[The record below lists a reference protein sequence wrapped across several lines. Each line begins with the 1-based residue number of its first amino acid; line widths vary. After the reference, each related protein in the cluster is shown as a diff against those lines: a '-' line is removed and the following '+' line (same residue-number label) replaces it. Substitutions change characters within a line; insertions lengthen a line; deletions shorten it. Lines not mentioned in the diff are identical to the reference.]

1 MKHQI
6 TLLGGQL
13 TPVYWGII
21 ERDPDIIHLLY
32 TIESRFH
39 VPILEGL
46 FARKEIHSK
55 QISPYNFDEIK
66 VIVESIIFENPDDTY
81 ELNLTGG
88 TKLMALACQ
97 NIFVTLGYNSFYID
111 QNNRIFDFITQEYT
125 PIKTKVNTGLF
136 FKLSGH
142 ENCKSKTLSD
152 YSTSDMIFAKQIELI
167 SESKD
172 LKKILQTLKF
182 NKVDP
187 GKVPGYAMEDKSIKL
202 NWKSPYFNL
211 QTSDLQ
217 IKFESKNAFNI
228 AFNGLW
234 WELIVA
240 DALRKWTKIFELR
253 MGLEVFSKTE
263 QGAIKNEIDIL
274 INTGFNLIFIEC
286 KSGDVIQEDINKIRV
301 VKRLYGGLAS
311 RSILICKY
319 SPRKSVIEKCKDLG
333 IDVFDVPNTNGLIPK
348 LELLLKKYE
357 L

>member
-6 TLLGGQL
+6 TLLGGQV

-21 ERDPDIIHLLY
+21 EKDPDIIHLLY

-39 VPILEGL
+39 VPILTGL
-46 FARKEIHSK
+46 FPQKEIYSK
-55 QISPYNFDEIK
+55 QISPYNFNEIK
-66 VIVESIIFENPDDTY
+66 VTVESIIFENPDDTY
-81 ELNLTGG
+81 ELNLTCG

-97 NIFVTLGYNSFYID
+97 NIFITLGYNSFYID
-111 QNNRIFDFITQEYT
+111 QNNRIFDFNSQEYT
-125 PIKTKVNTGLF
+125 FIKTKVNTELF

-142 ENCKSKTLSD
+142 KNCKSKTLSE
-152 YSTSDMIFAKQIELI
+152 YTTSEMIFAKQIELI
-167 SESKD
+167 SESED
-172 LKKILQTLKF
+172 LKKIFRHLKIS
-182 NKVDP
+182 KVDP
-187 GKVPGYAMEDKSIKL
+187 GKVPNYSLEDKSIKL
-202 NWKSPYFNL
+202 KWKSPYFNL

-217 IKFESKNAFNI
+217 INFESKNAFKI

-240 DALRKWTKIFELR
+240 ETLRKWTKIFELR
-253 MGLEVFSKTE
+253 LGLEVFSKTE
-263 QGAIKNEIDIL
+263 NGAIKNEIDIL

-319 SPRKSVIEKCKDLG
+319 PPRRSVIEKCQDLG
-333 IDVFDVPNTNGLIPK
+333 IDVFDVPNINGIIPK
-348 LELLLKKYE
+348 LESLLKKYE